1 MQVLIGVL
9 QAVVLLAYPAAVY
22 FGLSH
27 LSTRYVGLLVLALLL
42 PGLVRAL
49 LHRRKQLLATLGLP
63 LAVAALMLVAIVSN
77 DVRFVLAYP
86 ALVNA
91 VLLLQ
96 FGVTLRPGSMAMV
109 ERFARLQVD
118 ELSPREQAYCRVVT
132 ASWCV
137 FFVLNGGACAL
148 FAVLASRATW
158 ALYTGLMSYLVLGL
172 LFAVEF
178 TIRKYLFRRFGPG
191 LLDRFFSWVFPPR
204 PQAGPAA
211 R

>member
-1 MQVLIGVL
+1 
-9 QAVVLLAYPAAVY
+9 
-22 FGLSH
+22 
-27 LSTRYVGLLVLALLL
+27 VLALLL

-148 FAVLASRATW
+148 SRCWPAAPPGRSTPGSSRTSSW
-158 ALYTGLMSYLVLGL
+158 ACSSRSSSR
-172 LFAVEF
+172 F
-178 TIRKYLFRRFGPG
+178 RKYLFRRFGPG